1 MSLISVY
8 GTLFLSAFLSAT
20 LLPGSS
26 EALLA
31 AYIATEKGNIWIL
44 LVVAVTGNVLGS
56 MVNWIIGRFLS
67 QYVGRKWFPISQ
79 RRYVQATNW
88 FNKYGKWS
96 LLFAWVPIIGDPLTI
111 VAGGLNVPIGT
122 FAVLVTI
129 GKLVRYLL
137 VLQAALIWI
146 G

>member
-1 MSLISVY
+1 MTPMLAY

-31 AYIATEKGNIWIL
+31 TYIGAEQGKIWIL
-44 LVVAVTGNVLGS
+44 LMMAVTGNVLGS
-56 MVNWIIGRFLS
+56 IVNWIIGRLLS
-67 QYVGRKWFPISQ
+67 HYVGRKWFPVSV
-79 RRYVQATNW
+79 RRYAQATNW

-96 LLFAWVPIIGDPLTI
+96 LLFAWVPVIGDPLTI
-111 VAGGLNVPIGT
+111 VAGGLRVPIGI
-122 FAVLVTI
+122 FIILVTV

-137 VLQAALIWI
+137 VWQAALIWV

>member
-1 MSLISVY
+1 MMPITAY
-8 GTLFLSAFLSAT
+8 GTMFLSAFLSAT

-31 AYIATEKGNIWIL
+31 TYIAAEQGNTWIL
-44 LVVAVTGNVLGS
+44 LLMAVTGNVLGS
-56 MVNWIIGRFLS
+56 IVNWFIGRFLS
-67 QYVGRKWFPISQ
+67 QYSDRRWFPISEK
-79 RRYVQATNW
+79 RYAQAINW

-96 LLFAWVPIIGDPLTI
+96 LLFAWVPVIGDPLTI
-111 VAGGLNVPIGT
+111 VAGGLRVPMGI
-122 FAVLVTI
+122 FIILVTA

-137 VLQAALIWI
+137 ILQAALIWV